1 MNTGS
6 DSGIGQG
13 LRAQDSLRAP
23 DHKNSRRRRLAAT
36 AKVRARR
43 VETALDKAR
52 TRAAE
57 ALAPDPDVVLAHRE
71 AVRDAER
78 EVRELEASG
87 RVFNRRDTGAQ
98 VRMRDTGAQGRS
110 DRYEVECLT
119 HQGDPLFFDDAA
131 AAARAAKQSDVWC
144 EGCRQLA
151 MSPHSVRRRM
161 RKGLTGVRGGRAA
174 RPA

>member
-6 DSGIGQG
+6 DSSGI
-13 LRAQDSLRAP
+13 AP
-23 DHKNSRRRRLAAT
+23 GRTRDHKGSRRRRLAAT

-43 VETALDKAR
+43 VETALDKMRA
-52 TRAAE
+52 RAAD
-57 ALAPDPDVVLAHRE
+57 ALAPDPDVVLAHHE

-78 EVRELEASG
+78 EVRELDATG
-87 RVFNRRDTGAQ
+87 RVFSRRDTGAQ
-98 VRMRDTGAQGRS
+98 VRMRDTGALAGRS

-131 AAARAAKQSDVWC
+131 AASRAAKESDVWC

-151 MSPHSVRRRM
+151 MSPYSVRNRM
-161 RKGLTGVRGGRAA
+161 RKRLAGIKGGRAA